1 MRYRPW
7 IMLTA
12 VVVAAAGC
20 GGSGGSYGSGP
31 NNNPGGST
39 GSTSKQITVK
49 NNVFDP
55 ASTTVPVGSSVT
67 WTWAAGSVNHN
78 VTFDDGPKSADQS
91 TGGYTRVFDKA
102 GSYPYHCTNHPAM
115 TGTVTVQ

>member
-1 MRYRPW
+1 MRYRPM
-7 IMLTA
+7 MLTA
-12 VVVAAAGC
+12 VVVAAVGC

-31 NNNPGGST
+31 NNNPT

-55 ASTTVPVGSSVT
+55 ASTTVSVGSTVT

-78 VTFDDGPKSADQS
+78 VTFDDGQKSADQS

-102 GSYPYHCTNHPAM
+102 GAFPYHCTNHPAM

>member
-1 MRYRPW
+1 MV
-7 IMLTA
+7 LAA

-31 NNNPGGST
+31 NNNNPG

-78 VTFDDGPKSADQS
+78 VTFDDGQKSADQS
-91 TGGYTRVFDKA
+91 TGGYSRVFDKA
-102 GSYPYHCTNHPAM
+102 GSYPYRCTNHPAM

>member
-1 MRYRPW
+1 MRYRPCV
-7 IMLTA
+7 MLA
-12 VVVAAAGC
+12 ALVVMAGAC

-39 GSTSKQITVK
+39 SKQITVK
-49 NNVFDP
+49 NNVFEP

-78 VTFDDGPKSADQS
+78 VTFDDGQKSADQS

>member
-7 IMLTA
+7 IVLTA

-31 NNNPGGST
+31 SNNPST

-55 ASTTVPVGSSVT
+55 ASTTVAVGSSVS
-67 WTWAAGSVNHN
+67 WTWAQGSDVHN

-102 GSYPYHCTNHPAM
+102 GTYPYHCTRHGGM
-115 TGTVTVQ
+115 TGSVTVQ

>member
-7 IMLTA
+7 IVLTA
-12 VVVAAAGC
+12 VAVAAAAC

-31 NNNPGGST
+31 NNNNPST

-67 WTWAAGSVNHN
+67 WAWAAGSVNHN
-78 VTFDDGPKSADQS
+78 VTFDDGQKSADQS